1 MNIAIVEDMHVDS
14 EILKAQLMDYASAR
28 RLKLDI
34 DIFESAEELLADYQP
49 LKYTVIFLN
58 VYFQNGMNGPEAAEI
73 LRDQDNYTLL
83 VFLTSSKDHMP
94 NAFKVHAYD
103 YIEKPI
109 DSSRL
114 FQMMDDLLKQI
125 HVQPEIPRM
134 HFISQRKEYSL
145 PYSEIISVATTANYL
160 EITERTGSVFRTR
173 MTFASAY
180 DQLSKDPRFLL
191 IMRGILVNM
200 DYIIDISE
208 KTCHMEGDIFLPI
221 NIRNSKKIEQIW
233 NNYIFAKKRQET
245 LEKGRI

>member
-14 EILKAQLMDYASAR
+14 EILKAQLMDYASAN

-34 DIFESAEELLADYQP
+34 DCFESAEELLADYQP

-58 VYFQNGMNGPEAAEI
+58 IYFLNGMDGTEAAEK
-73 LRDQDNYTLL
+73 LRTEDNFTLL

-109 DSSRL
+109 DSTRL
-114 FQMMDDLLKQI
+114 YSMMDDILKQI
-125 HVQPEIPRM
+125 HVRPGVSRL
-134 HFISQRKEYSL
+134 HFICQRKEFSL
-145 PYSEIISVATTANYL
+145 PYSEIVSVATTANYL

-173 MTFASAY
+173 MTFSAAY
-180 DQLSKDPRFLL
+180 EQLSKDPRFLL

-208 KTCHMEGDIFLPI
+208 KTCHVEGNIFLPI

-233 NNYIFAKKRQET
+233 KNYVIAKNRQET
-245 LEKGRI
+245 LEKGSI